1 MLERFEDDF
10 GTRYLAASCEKIS
23 SFRQAMLKALILS
36 ISLHHCDCT
45 YPCPQSSKAVL
56 FDQILEMT
64 LVYVFDIIFNSVS
77 YIVYQE

>member
-1 MLERFEDDF
+1 MERFEDNF
-10 GTRYLAASCEKIS
+10 ATRYLAASCEKIS
-23 SFRQAMLKALILS
+23 CFKDAMLEVLILS

-56 FDQILEMT
+56 FDQNLEMT